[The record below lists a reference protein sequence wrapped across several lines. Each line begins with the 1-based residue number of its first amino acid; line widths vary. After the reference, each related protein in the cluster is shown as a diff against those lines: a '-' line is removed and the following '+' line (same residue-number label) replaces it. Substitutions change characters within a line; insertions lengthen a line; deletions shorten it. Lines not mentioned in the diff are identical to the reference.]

1 MPRRLNQQEIT
12 DRLARYGFTIIEPN
26 FQYRNNKQKIRVHDD
41 IMDRDRVTTI
51 NNLQQQIRRGRIAV
65 VDPFLHALNRTDAST
80 LTLPS
85 TDALT
90 RKILKFAET
99 QIPQFLNESRDVQK
113 RSIKKAQ
120 RLLSTAARAQN
131 TTITRTHDPTTD
143 RISLYAFIDTVH
155 KIAAMSERFSR
166 LRVSINI
173 EANGIDTYLFINENT
188 IGMLN
193 DLIEHV
199 YFGEPLNEL
208 TDSSTAALFS
218 LVAWETITIMFDP
231 LTANDRVLMLDGP
244 KLNPTKRPRRRRN
257 AGALWRYLNKSDID
271 LSRYG
276 IFKTFDSANY
286 KYSCF
291 VYALQQSGQFTPE
304 EIDLINDCI
313 NTRAFPC
320 DTIKKICQLFNCYIE
335 VTKYSQK
342 YSNKKTYGDKSADKK
357 ISLLLRD
364 AHYLL
369 NEPLPITP
377 YYARNMERIHQSPR
391 VNQGRKYEVRA
402 LTEKSVSYHKKPN
415 ISINDLLDILF
426 EKKLFKRFTPRQT
439 FRVLNR
445 NKHYDFTDLK
455 YTAKCVRYMK
465 INPISDA
472 FASHDKVAILNEP
485 TEQMPPFV
493 YTSNIQAFTGL
504 SSAKVIKF
512 KSSITKI
519 TTQTSTIRNL
529 KLLFMFEP
537 TIDEIHQFHD
547 ILLKRFNVEMFKFDT
562 LAQIGHE
569 LMQRYKCYDDVPEL
583 AGKPATFIQLC
594 APKICVQPAFN
605 VPQRVTG
612 SLVQID
618 KNGSYSATYAQFDG
632 IPKGDPKVMTSE
644 DFNNRDAFA
653 YYYVLIDV
661 ESFKCKH
668 DDRFPILTSTG
679 PFFCDK
685 NTLEFIATHYDV
697 QYSFVSGYYFNE
709 GFNTNIKTLA
719 NDLFQ
724 IRLNLK
730 AMGSRIESCFKLILA
745 SLWGKA
751 QTKRSIFKNVM
762 VSNDKFE
769 DFAVYNHSFLYKS
782 VPIADDLNIV
792 SLLNPV
798 TLHYTRPQ
806 FSTNV
811 LSHARCSL
819 NSLFYQ
825 AADLDIPIYYSN
837 TDSLVLDTVNLNKL
851 GSILG
856 DDLGQFKIER
866 ENITKFICISAKKY
880 IQKTPTESKVVGLHK
895 LKNKPDDVEEYFENL
910 YNTVT
915 SIF

>member
-1 MPRRLNQQEIT
+1 M
-12 DRLARYGFTIIEPN
+12 
-26 FQYRNNKQKIRVHDD
+26 
-41 IMDRDRVTTI
+41 TTSWI
-51 NNLQQQIRRGRIAV
+51 GIALQQLIRRGRIAE
-65 VDPFLHALNRTDAST
+65 VDPFLHALNRTDTST
-80 LTLPS
+80 LTLPN

-113 RSIKKAQ
+113 RSIKTAQ
-120 RLLSTAARAQN
+120 RLLSTAAQAQN
-131 TTITRTHDPTTD
+131 TTITRTHDSTTD
-143 RISLYAFIDTVH
+143 RISLYAFIDTIYKV
-155 KIAAMSERFSR
+155 AAMTERFSR
-166 LRVSINI
+166 HRVTLNIN
-173 EANGIDTYLFINENT
+173 ANAPYGAQDGVHGIDTYLFINENT

-199 YFGEPLNEL
+199 YFGEPLHEL

-218 LVAWETITIMFDP
+218 LVAWETMTIMFNP

-244 KLNPTKRPRRRRN
+244 KLNPTRRTNEVTSARSRRRN

-276 IFKTFDSANY
+276 IFKTFDPVNY

-357 ISLLLRD
+357 VSLLLRD
-364 AHYLL
+364 FHYML

-377 YYARNMERIHQSPR
+377 YYVRNMERIHKSPR
-391 VNQGRKYEVRA
+391 VNQGRKYEVRN
-402 LTEKSVSYHKKPN
+402 LTEKSVAYHKKPN

-455 YTAKCVRYMK
+455 YAAKCVRYMK
-465 INPISDA
+465 INLLS
-472 FASHDKVAILNEP
+472 ASFVGRDKVEILNEP
-485 TEQMPPFV
+485 TEQMPPYV
-493 YTSNIQAFTGL
+493 YTSNIRAFTGL
-504 SSAKVIKF
+504 SDAKVIKF

-519 TTQTSTIRNL
+519 TTKTSTIRNL

-537 TIDEIHQFHD
+537 TIDEIYQFHD

-583 AGKPATFIQLC
+583 AGKPATFIQQC

-605 VPQRVTG
+605 EPQRVTG

-618 KNGSYSATYAQFDG
+618 KNGSYSATYAQFNG
-632 IPKGDPKVMTSE
+632 IPKGEPKVMTSE
-644 DFNNRDAFA
+644 DFNNRDTWA
-653 YYYVLIDV
+653 YFYVLINV

-668 DDRFPILTSTG
+668 EDRFPILTSTG

-685 NTLEFIATHYDV
+685 NTLEFITTHYEV

-724 IRLNLK
+724 MRLDLK
-730 AMGSRIESCFKLILA
+730 AKGFRIESCFKLILA

-782 VPIADDLNIV
+782 TPIADDLNIV
-792 SLLNPV
+792 SLLNPGV
-798 TLHYTRPQ
+798 E
-806 FSTNV
+806 S
-811 LSHARCSL
+811 CSL
-819 NSLFYQ
+819 CLEL
-825 AADLDIPIYYSN
+825 A
-837 TDSLVLDTVNLNKL
+837 
-851 GSILG
+851 ILSSC
-856 DDLGQFKIER
+856 R
-866 ENITKFICISAKKY
+866 
-880 IQKTPTESKVVGLHK
+880 P
-895 LKNKPDDVEEYFENL
+895 
-910 YNTVT
+910 
-915 SIF
+915 